1 MWKKTAAVFSA
12 ALLFAAPLHAQN
24 TPAPKKRPAAKVK
37 ADKVKK
43 RQRLTAAYKEA
54 FLRGVDKGL
63 AQNPA
68 LVELKKIDPELYQQI
83 SNQLRQ
89 ELTVLFERDNI
100 SLGEIAQ
107 MAEAKISPLLTAKL
121 DQLLPYADDDALKN
135 YIQSMLVVLDFL
147 LAKPDSGLCFGWMHG
162 QMLSAD
168 SSEEELQAF
177 VKVVNVMQFAN
188 LKILRHHNVQRKLP
202 TEEQIADKLEPIWA
216 DMVKKYS
223 SEQQSEWLALMGVDG
238 INTQSPIAQQR
249 FVCEVT
255 RDMYRQ
261 ALSAGDMDV
270 VRYLLK

>member
-24 TPAPKKRPAAKVK
+24 TPAPKKRPAVK
-37 ADKVKK
+37 AKADRTKEL
-43 RQRLTAAYKEA
+43 QLTAAQKQEV
-54 FLRGVDKGL
+54 LRGLDKGL
-63 AQNPA
+63 AQHPV
-68 LVELKKIDPELYQQI
+68 LIELKKIDPELHQQI
-83 SNQLRQ
+83 HSQLRQ

-100 SLGEIAQ
+100 SLGEIGR
-107 MAEAKISPLLTAKL
+107 MTEAKISPLLAAKI

-135 YIQSMLVVLDFL
+135 YIQSMLVILDVL
-147 LAKPDSGLCFGWMHG
+147 LAKPDSGACFGWLHG
-162 QMLSAD
+162 QLLSSDILENEWQKIML
-168 SSEEELQAF
+168 
-177 VKVVNVMQFAN
+177 VTNVMQFAN
-188 LKILRHHNVQRKLP
+188 MSVLRHHNVQRKLP

-216 DMVKKYS
+216 DMAKKYS

>member
-63 AQNPA
+63 AQNPT

-147 LAKPDSGLCFGWMHG
+147 LAQSDSGACFGWLHG
-162 QMLSAD
+162 QLFSGD
-168 SSEEELQAF
+168 VSEKELQKMMMVA
-177 VKVVNVMQFAN
+177 NVMQFAN
-188 LKILRHHNVQRKLP
+188 TKILRHHNVQRKLP
-202 TEEQIADKLEPIWA
+202 TEEQIADKLDIIGSSMAE
-216 DMVKKYS
+216 KYP
-223 SEQQSEWLALMGVDG
+223 SEQHREWFGLMADDG
-238 INTQSPIAQQR
+238 INMQSPVAQQR
-249 FVCEVT
+249 FFCEVT